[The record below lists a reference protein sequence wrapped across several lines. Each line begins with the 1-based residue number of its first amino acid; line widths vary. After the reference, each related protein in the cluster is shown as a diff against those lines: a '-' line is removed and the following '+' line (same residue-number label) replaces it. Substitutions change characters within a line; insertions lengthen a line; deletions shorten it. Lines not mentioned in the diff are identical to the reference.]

1 MTHKVSCAR
10 QSVGRRNRTY
20 QRRDGQYAE
29 PFRADKRPFVVLA
42 IELDDKGDGSGRLAG
57 SVSRLVRSKPTQQG
71 RAACPPLPS
80 GPVGRKELV
89 DGFFLDGAVA
99 IPHDIET
106 LDGSGQAL
114 AVQGVA
120 RDFLGLAMVGRLVD
134 G

>member
-1 MTHKVSCAR
+1 MALV
-10 QSVGRRNRTY
+10 
-20 QRRDGQYAE
+20 
-29 PFRADKRPFVVLA
+29 
-42 IELDDKGDGSGRLAG
+42 IELDDKGDGSSRLAG
-57 SVSRLVRSKPTQQG
+57 SVSRLVRSKLTQQE

-80 GPVGRKELV
+80 GPVGRKRLV

-120 RDFLGLAMVGRLVD
+120 GDFLGLAMVGRLVD

>member
-1 MTHKVSCAR
+1 M
-10 QSVGRRNRTY
+10 
-20 QRRDGQYAE
+20 
-29 PFRADKRPFVVLA
+29 
-42 IELDDKGDGSGRLAG
+42 AG
-57 SVSRLVRSKPTQQG
+57 SVSRLVRSTPTQQE
-71 RAACPPLPS
+71 RAACAPLPS
-80 GPVGRKELV
+80 GPAGRKELV

-120 RDFLGLAMVGRLVD
+120 GDFLGLAMVGRLVD

>member
-1 MTHKVSCAR
+1 M
-10 QSVGRRNRTY
+10 
-20 QRRDGQYAE
+20 
-29 PFRADKRPFVVLA
+29 LA

-99 IPHDIET
+99 IPHDVET
-106 LDGSGQAL
+106 LDGSSQAL

-120 RDFLGLAMVGRLVD
+120 GDFLGLAVVGRLVD
-134 G
+134 C

>member
-1 MTHKVSCAR
+1 MFPA
-10 QSVGRRNRTY
+10 
-20 QRRDGQYAE
+20 
-29 PFRADKRPFVVLA
+29 
-42 IELDDKGDGSGRLAG
+42 
-57 SVSRLVRSKPTQQG
+57 
-71 RAACPPLPS
+71 
-80 GPVGRKELV
+80 GRKRLV

-120 RDFLGLAMVGRLVD
+120 RDFLRLAMVSRLVD